1 MVLSVAV
8 DIHARVLLKKTLN
21 YSNIDSLGSHN
32 RSLMGFLSQHKVL
45 GHVYTYQRKGHSTVD
60 RLVKLV
66 EILVALHYSMIA

>member
-21 YSNIDSLGSHN
+21 YSNIDSLSPHN
-32 RSLMGFLSQHKVL
+32 RSLTDFLNQHEVL
-45 GHVYTYQRKGHSTVD
+45 EHVCTYQRKGHTTVD

-66 EILVALHYSMIA
+66 EILVALHYSVVA